1 MPGTEESEYPFN
13 LGEGGGGRGGGGF
26 HICHIPDHFGHLD
39 LNEHFWDIFTFCQKP
54 LSASSDLLELVDD
67 QSVEGGERE
76 DRQEPEGRNLVFML
90 GAGEL

>member
-1 MPGTEESEYPFN
+1 MT
-13 LGEGGGGRGGGGF
+13 
-26 HICHIPDHFGHLD
+26 I
-39 LNEHFWDIFTFCQKP
+39 CQKP

>member
-1 MPGTEESEYPFN
+1 MVVVVFIFVTFLITLVTLSKTNSFGTF
-13 LGEGGGGRGGGGF
+13 L
-26 HICHIPDHFGHLD
+26 
-39 LNEHFWDIFTFCQKP
+39 TFCQKP